1 MAWTVRSVSPT
12 TALIS
17 RIRAS
22 GLRAI
27 STSTCPCPVSR
38 VQLPPIEPG
47 SVIPPDHILTREFTR
62 EETHEIFLV
71 FLLTGIGTRADPDS
85 APIGARPLEVMQMP
99 ELGFPVE
106 TVSGVPVVS
115 APAEI
120 DVTNVAG
127 LRAAL
132 GHAAGNGHG
141 TLVVDLTR
149 TQFCDSAGMHAL
161 VDAHKR
167 AWAEGGQVLLA
178 VSGAAVPRILEITGI
193 DRVLPR
199 FDSVAEALACIPV
212 AETPGPPPG

>member
-1 MAWTVRSVSPT
+1 M
-12 TALIS
+12 
-17 RIRAS
+17 
-22 GLRAI
+22 
-27 STSTCPCPVSR
+27 
-38 VQLPPIEPG
+38 
-47 SVIPPDHILTREFTR
+47 H
-62 EETHEIFLV
+62 
-71 FLLTGIGTRADPDS
+71 
-85 APIGARPLEVMQMP
+85 MP

-106 TVSGVPVVS
+106 MVSGVPVVA

-120 DVTNVAG
+120 DITNADG

-132 GHAAGNGHG
+132 GQAAGNGPG

-167 AWAEGGQVLLA
+167 ARAEGGQVLLA

-199 FDSVAEALACIPV
+199 FDSVAEALACIPA
-212 AETPGPPPG
+212 AEAPGPPPG